1 MLTILVEEMTDNA
14 FKSQGKKIISLML
27 QTMDIQNMERHGQ
40 EGGEGETGNEEVGQ
54 TNPLMLLS
62 EIYF

>member
-1 MLTILVEEMTDNA
+1 
-14 FKSQGKKIISLML
+14 
-27 QTMDIQNMERHGQ
+27 MDIQNMERHGQ
-40 EGGEGETGNEEVGQ
+40 EGGEGETGNEEDGQ